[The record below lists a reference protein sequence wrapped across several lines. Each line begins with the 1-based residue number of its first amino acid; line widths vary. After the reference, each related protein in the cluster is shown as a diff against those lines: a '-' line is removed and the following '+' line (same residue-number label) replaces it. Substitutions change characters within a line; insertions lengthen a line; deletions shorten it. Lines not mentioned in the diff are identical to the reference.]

1 MKNLIKIAIVV
12 LTTFSLQAQNKNVL
26 KETETKTT
34 TVKNSKG
41 EKKIVTTSEI
51 KEVQDIK
58 LEDAKPNTLNIP
70 MKDSPVMVTQKTE
83 LSVDG
88 QTKYVDIDHSAYYL
102 NNGKK
107 YEIKVDDY
115 GYSINNNESKVSAY
129 LRKTSNNNY
138 LFVNDGKVSAA
149 YFDESGNLIIDTYN
163 EKTDSITTE
172 KYLMAK

>member
-1 MKNLIKIAIVV
+1 M
-12 LTTFSLQAQNKNVL
+12 
-26 KETETKTT
+26 
-34 TVKNSKG
+34 
-41 EKKIVTTSEI
+41 
-51 KEVQDIK
+51 
-58 LEDAKPNTLNIP
+58 
-70 MKDSPVMVTQKTE
+70 
-83 LSVDG
+83 
-88 QTKYVDIDHSAYYL
+88 